1 MDESKIKYEDLI
13 SPDDSIKNLIA
24 QLDELNKTYGAML
37 EVIKT
42 GAKDIVSSIKSMST
56 ATTEGRAEI
65 DEAAIAANRLTR
77 AQKEL
82 KFAMSD
88 TGKEVA
94 WLKAQTASQNKMSVE
109 MQRQSQALIGS
120 YDKLKSELKEH
131 ITLWKSLSSTERT
144 GALGKDILDSIE
156 QLRAKINILDG
167 YLKGHVQSL
176 NEVEKAE
183 QRLAFLRST
192 EGQKLIEL
200 KKQIRDLTSAHK
212 EAKPPVDEIAAATEK
227 YMKAS
232 SEANIQLQELNQKT
246 REANQ
251 IAKLTARINTS
262 EVGSYNQLAAQY
274 ELNKIKLNA
283 MSHEERYATAAGK
296 DLEEQTLNI
305 YKQMVRMQEATG
317 NHRLS
322 VGNYKLAWNGLGN
335 AMNQVIRELPSATM
349 GMNTFFLAISNNIPV
364 LIDEIDRVRQK
375 NKLLRAEGKATT
387 SVIGTITKAI
397 FSWQTALILCLTA
410 LSMHGKEILDWIG
423 KLIKGR
429 ATVISFNQAVRDV
442 NKELETTNASYGD
455 NITLVKRLS
464 REWKEL
470 STKKEQLQWIKDNK
484 SEFDKLDISIR
495 SVNDAENA
503 FVDHTDDLIEA
514 LRFRAKAA
522 AAMKLASDKY
532 EEALRKQ
539 LEAEQEEY
547 TYVREVDKKTGRV
560 RVKKVKKK
568 EPSFGDRL
576 KGSTVN
582 WNQGMPGDYQQLT
595 PEDIHRQN
603 QATEEWRQK
612 RIQGLKDEA
621 KAIELNADAYFELA
635 DAFNKEAKARM
646 KAGNIEQKHRITN
659 NNRSG
664 RGRQL
669 RDLTDIIWR
678 NDLQIR
684 KKYELSISALQ
695 RDEFRKRRIEA
706 IDSTNA
712 TIREMQE
719 KFRKNEVY
727 LANPEGKFKP
737 LTEEQKQQIERQQK
751 EIKAIIEN
759 AQRKLEI
766 DLQKIEDERQ
776 LDSANKLR
784 QVMKFR
790 IDAIAESLEKE
801 KQLRLDQLAAEE
813 EAYST
818 RAKTEDGDVV
828 VTGTMTPEQ
837 LAEYQRKKQEI
848 IATYDSIIY
857 NLRKND
863 IDAQVELVKKGSEE
877 ELNILLQQ
885 IEVARRIA
893 LAENRLKP
901 IEQRQSESQINA
913 QFDKQKR
920 TVKGSV
926 EMSNFDD
933 NQALAEAEFNLVKHN
948 ETQITTFKL
957 EAERDRWKKQIELA
971 EAGSLDWSDA
981 QIKAAKAA
989 VEKINNDI
997 AETNNFINL
1006 TGREGL
1012 GTAIL
1017 TKLGFNDD
1025 QIAAMNEYTS
1035 IILDNIQTIVDAEV
1049 EAAEAAVAAAE
1060 KRVEA
1065 AQNAYDAEIEGRNNG
1080 YANNVATA
1088 KKELQQEKRNQAQ
1101 KQKLLEEA
1109 QRRQEAI
1116 NTVTQ
1121 ASSLITASANLWSSF
1136 SSIPII
1142 GPALAI
1148 AAIATMW
1155 GSFAMAKVKAAQVTK
1170 QAQQEYGEGGFEV
1183 LEGGS
1188 HASGNDIDLQTK
1200 NSRGKN
1206 MRAEGGEAMAI
1217 INKRSTRRYRR
1228 MLPALVDSINK
1239 GTFEE
1244 KFSRA
1249 FETGEQL
1256 SQNVTYQQQIVDLSQ
1271 LEEDVKTI
1279 KRNSE
1284 HQYYAM
1290 PDGSYIEKKRN
1301 VLRRMH

>member
-56 ATTEGRAEI
+56 ATSEGRAEI

-131 ITLWKSLSSTERT
+131 ITLWKSLSSAERT
-144 GALGKDILDSIE
+144 GAFGKDILDSIE

-212 EAKPPVDEIAAATEK
+212 EAKLPVDEIATATEK

-364 LIDEIDRVRQK
+364 LIDEIDRVRQR
-375 NKLLRAEGKATT
+375 NKLLAAEGKATT
-387 SVIGTITKAI
+387 SVVKTIANAI

-484 SEFDKLDISIR
+484 SEFDKLGISIR

-514 LRFRAKAA
+514 MRFRAKAA

-539 LEAEQEEY
+539 VAAEQVEY
-547 TYVREVDKKTGRV
+547 AYAREVDSKTGRV

-568 EPSFGDRL
+568 APTGFGL
-576 KGSTVN
+576 GPAGYAT
-582 WNQGMPGDYQQLT
+582 PGAMATQYNA
-595 PEDIHRQN
+595 EDIAEAN
-603 QATEEWRQK
+603 WQK
-612 RIQGLKDEA
+612 HLNHLYDEA
-621 KAIELNADAYFELA
+621 KAAERDADAYFELA
-635 DAFNKEAKARM
+635 DAFNKEAEARLGS
-646 KAGNIEQKHRITN
+646 ANIEQKHRITN
-659 NNRSG
+659 NNHSG

-712 TIREMQE
+712 AIREMQE

-776 LDSANKLR
+776 LNSVNKLR
-784 QVMKFR
+784 QIMKFR

-818 RAKTEDGDVV
+818 RAKTEDGDIV

-885 IEVARRIA
+885 VEVARRIA

-901 IEQRQSESQINA
+901 VEQRQSESQINA

-933 NQALAEAEFNLVKHN
+933 AQALVEAEFNLVKHN

-957 EAERDRWKKQIELA
+957 KAERDRWKKQIELA

-1012 GTAIL
+1012 GNAIL

-1025 QIAAMNEYTS
+1025 QISAMNEYTS
-1035 IILDNIQTIVDAEV
+1035 IVLENIQAIVDAEV

-1080 YANNVATA
+1080 YANSVATA